1 MAAQYGTEMLIIV
14 FGINQPSSIR
24 IMAQT
29 FKNGDPSFAGPLAG
43 VALNIESYHI
53 LELQDHIPEEVWE
66 KEMLMYELEIEEEAR
81 KIIFAVMKEIRTH

>member
-1 MAAQYGTEMLIIV
+1 MLIIV